1 MKQNIIIV
9 LLTAICGLL
18 GWVGAQVYE
27 ERQAKA
33 KTETVQSIQAV
44 QEQIAQTS
52 EQLNRAVVEAD
63 LAVQDIKETAGLPT
77 DEIVNGG
84 VWQSKAEGVVDDP
97 NDPKPKETIILQVV
111 AVVDKDGK
119 IIETDLL
126 NRSQYKNLDLNASAL
141 ERIQNTKIPPKII
154 NGQPVKTRYLIPVY
168 FEI

>member
-33 KTETVQSIQAV
+33 KTETAQSVQAV
-44 QEQIAQTS
+44 REQIAQTS

-84 VWQSKAEGVVDDP
+84 VLRSSQIDRHP
-97 NDPKPKETIILQVV
+97 NDPKQKQTIVLQIV
-111 AVVDKDGK
+111 AVVDTDGK
-119 IIETDLL
+119 VIEADLL
-126 NRSQYKNLDLNASAL
+126 NRSQFKNVAINTSAL
-141 ERIQNTKIPPKII
+141 ERVKNSKIPPKTI
-154 NGQPVKTRYLIPVY
+154 NGQPFKTRYLIPVKY
-168 FEI
+168 EVY

>member
-33 KTETVQSIQAV
+33 KTETAQSVQAV
-44 QEQIAQTS
+44 REQIAQTS

-84 VWQSKAEGVVDDP
+84 VLRSSQIDRHP
-97 NDPKPKETIILQVV
+97 NDPKPKQTIVLQIV
-111 AVVDKDGK
+111 AVVDTDGK
-119 IIETDLL
+119 VIEADLL
-126 NRSQYKNLDLNASAL
+126 NRSQFKNVDINTSAL
-141 ERIQNTKIPPKII
+141 ERVKNSKIPPKTI
-154 NGQPVKTRYLIPVY
+154 NGQPFKTRYLIPVKY
-168 FEI
+168 EVY

>member
-33 KTETVQSIQAV
+33 KTETAQSVQAV

-63 LAVQDIKETAGLPT
+63 LAVQDIKETAGLPM
-77 DEIVNGG
+77 DEVVNGG
-84 VWQSKAEGVVDDP
+84 VYQNKSTEVKDP
-97 NDPKPKETIILQVV
+97 SDPKPKNQGVIQIV
-111 AVVDKDGK
+111 AIVDKDGK
-119 IIETDLL
+119 VIEANLL
-126 NRSQYKNLDLNASAL
+126 NRSQFKELNDAAL
-141 ERIQNTKIPPKII
+141 NNTLNKKIPPKII
-154 NGQPVKTRYLIPVY
+154 NGQPFKTRYLIPVKY
-168 FEI
+168 EIY